1 MADEMGSYDPMLSAF
16 TPTKYLGTTNST
28 SCVTGYDQITF
39 IAGTS
44 SEIFNGLNGSVR
56 RYFCSFCV
64 CMSFIREDLCFVH
77 IQAAALATS
86 IVGPIIEFLNA
97 SIPQPGVELDVA
109 LYPNPF
115 FGVANGTFID
125 SSETALRLV
134 DGGED
139 GEVIPVQP
147 LLVKAREVDVIVV
160 IDAVRAKYHAAWR
173 VTDEFCIAVVCEC
186 DKLV

>member
-1 MADEMGSYDPMLSAF
+1 MLSAF

-64 CMSFIREDLCFVH
+64 CIPFIYVFVH
-77 IQAAALATS
+77 IQAAELATS
-86 IVGPIIEFLNA
+86 IVGPIIGFLNA

-125 SSETALRLV
+125 SSETALKLV

-160 IDAVRAKYHAAWR
+160 IDAVRVKYHAAW
-173 VTDEFCIAVVCEC
+173 
-186 DKLV
+186 LVY